1 MKWSWKI
8 AKIAGIDVYVHAT
21 FLILLGW
28 TALAGYLHTR
38 AAAAA
43 LAGVAFTLT
52 IFAVV
57 VLHELGHALTARRFG
72 IKTID
77 ITLLPI
83 GGLARLERM
92 PEKPRHEL
100 LVALAGPAVNVVL
113 AALLFGA
120 LVATG
125 QKVALIAGLENNSPF
140 LLRLFW
146 VNVMLAGFN
155 LLPAFPMDGGRAL
168 RALLA
173 MRTSYV
179 RATLTAA
186 WLGQALALGMGLL
199 GLFFNP
205 FLLFIA
211 LFVWIG
217 AAAES
222 SSVVTRALLSGLPV
236 RAAMLTRFTTLEP
249 TDTISTAVK
258 QLLAGSDIDFPIVQ
272 NGRLVGVLT
281 RNDLLRE
288 LHDSGPAV
296 QVGAVMR
303 SGVDTVDPS
312 EPLDQAVAR
321 LDASECRVLPVV
333 RNGELLGLLT
343 PENVTELL
351 MVENAISPQGGE
363 IRRLKGAV
371 E

>member
-8 AKIAGIDVYVHAT
+8 AKIAGIDVYLHAT

-28 TALAGYLHTR
+28 TALASYLRAHT
-38 AAAAA
+38 ALAA
-43 LAGVAFTLT
+43 LSGVVFTIT
-52 IFAVV
+52 IFTVV
-57 VLHELGHALTARRFG
+57 VLHEFGHALTARRFG

-83 GGLARLERM
+83 GGVARLERM
-92 PEKPRHEL
+92 PERPRHEF
-100 LVALAGPAVNVVL
+100 LVALAGPCVNVVL
-113 AALLFGA
+113 AALLFAA
-120 LVATG
+120 LRATG
-125 QKVALIAGLENNSPF
+125 QKITPATDLEANAPF

-146 VNVMLAGFN
+146 VNVVLAGFN

-179 RATLTAA
+179 RATLTAS
-186 WLGQALALGMGLL
+186 WLGQALALVMGLL

-222 SSVVTRALLSGLPV
+222 SAVVAKALLAGLPV

-258 QLLAGSDIDFPIVQ
+258 QLLAGSDIDFPIVE
-272 NGRLVGVLT
+272 NGRVVGVLT

-288 LHDSGPAV
+288 LAKGGPAV
-296 QVGAVMR
+296 HVGAVMQAN
-303 SGVDTVDPS
+303 VETVDPS
-312 EPLDQAVAR
+312 EPLDKAVSR
-321 LDASECRVLPVV
+321 LDASSCRVLPVV
-333 RNGELLGLLT
+333 RNGELVGLLT

-351 MVENAISPQGGE
+351 MVESAISPEGGE
-363 IRRLKGAV
+363 VRRLRSVV